1 MKELF
6 PSNQT
11 SKTKGI
17 KNTLYRIFMVF
28 ISLFVVIELI
38 VTVVL
43 LVWAS
48 NKSPDNT
55 RKVITTTYSNE
66 YFYLGST
73 SFLMNKDMNV
83 KEDFKEEYQCTYS
96 FEFSSYEA
104 SNKYVIAEAS
114 FQVLDNKGDYL
125 INNVKRIENFLS
137 EEYTPTWEL
146 TRGFFEKYYDGSH
159 STNVTTTF
167 SSMLL
172 KQELTYKFSIKMLD
186 KEGVQL
192 CKPISLYKV
201 SSYVKDFVHHTKWME
216 DGESAYVPNHLEK
229 ESPNE
234 WQKLNTV
241 VSFLECGAYDLNDQ
255 KLDNQDTYKK
265 SDYFYFKVILGYVGD
280 IDKNVIAKVNIK
292 AKTGQEN
299 IVDEKNYEY
308 DNFFIEE
315 NYLGENGNIEDYT
328 LDGSKGKIIE
338 YKFPFNDID
347 ESIIIETTFSFILDN
362 GEEFCSSKVE
372 TFLIYVHNKTIY
384 SVK

>member
-1 MKELF
+1 MNK
-6 PSNQT
+6 T
-11 SKTKGI
+11 SKVIIKIITCIIVILGI
-17 KNTLYRIFMVF
+17 IALISPIILIILLFKDAPQIPQGPTYYITNTYR
-28 ISLFVVIELI
+28 
-38 VTVVL
+38 
-43 LVWAS
+43 
-48 NKSPDNT
+48 
-55 RKVITTTYSNE
+55 NE
-66 YFYLGST
+66 YFYLGDAR
-73 SFLMNKDMNV
+73 FLKNEDMNIEENF
-83 KEDFKEEYQCTYS
+83 EDEYICTYF
-96 FEFSSYEA
+96 FEFSA
-104 SNKYVIAEAS
+104 SEVREEYVVAEAS

-137 EEYTPTWEL
+137 EEYIPTWEKSFSEYGDL
-146 TRGFFEKYYDGSH
+146 YYGKH
-159 STNVTTTF
+159 STLVTTTF

-186 KEGVQL
+186 KDGVQL
-192 CKPISLYKV
+192 CKPISLYKF

-216 DGESAYVPNHLEK
+216 DGESAYVPSHLEK
-229 ESPNE
+229 EFPNE

-241 VSFLECGAYDLNDQ
+241 VSFLECGAYDLNNQ
-255 KLDNQDTYKK
+255 KLDNQDIYKK

-292 AKTGQEN
+292 AKTGQDN

-308 DNFFIEE
+308 DNFFKEE